1 MILAKIAA
9 NTTTNPL
16 CNLNGSTI
24 SFVIVPATPV
34 NVKAP
39 IKFIIAAK
47 NIAVLGVNARV
58 DTLCSNRVGRIME
71 SIDKVKD

>member
-1 MILAKIAA
+1 MIAKIAA

-58 DTLCSNRVGRIME
+58 DTQQSRWRIME